1 MSITKQ
7 VAEANV
13 IAFLEHFKIM
23 NGLSPLTIAGLAT
36 SPEGINILTGADL
49 LESKVYESSV
59 VFGTAVHAEFTKDF
73 SRTVMVA
80 NPLFNDQL
88 PESEVNSRLIA
99 KVITQTVMDRL
110 SMISEFAKMPFSQV
124 VSPQP
129 TDKVKVDMSSENIFP
144 SIESLTDRN
153 AFFSMDS
160 DGITYNKSN
169 MVSHLVDF
177 AMILSKVSASDT
189 IIGDEAK
196 IMAAKWV
203 KLASLPYDILPI
215 YAFTS
220 IDEADRDVAKFPKID
235 SVSPVAQDGDTPA
248 VIEVLASSQLQEFLK
263 VHDQIKLQLPLTQL
277 TFADISK
284 KPVNVDFTTTSFEQ
298 TVGATDKVTADA
310 SFKAAMIALSLPVVD
325 VESVVVM
332 PLEAALNVAMV
343 AAFTTPALWIA
354 SEPLLSGIKDVA
366 LDGAWADTVGKQL
379 ILDFSNVSDYRDV
392 LATGVIIEAEA
403 VRLVTTVTE

>member
-1 MSITKQ
+1 MSITKE
-7 VAEANV
+7 VAESNV
-13 IAFLEHFKIM
+13 IAFAEHYKIM

-36 SPEGINILTGADL
+36 SPEGINLLTGADL

-59 VFGTAVHAEFTKDF
+59 LFGQAVHAEFTKDF
-73 SRTVMVA
+73 TRTVMVS

-88 PESEVNSRLIA
+88 PESDVNSKLIA

-110 SMISEFAKMPFSQV
+110 AMIGEFDKMPFSQV
-124 VSPQP
+124 VAPQS
-129 TDKVKVDMSSENIFP
+129 TDKVKVDMSSVNIFP
-144 SIESLTDRN
+144 SIASLTDRN
-153 AFFSMDS
+153 EFFTHDS
-160 DGITYNKSN
+160 NGITYNKSH
-169 MVSHLVDF
+169 MISHLVDF
-177 AMILSKVSASDT
+177 AMILSKVSADGET
-189 IIGDEAK
+189 IDREAQ
-196 IMAAKWV
+196 IMADKWV
-203 KLASLPYDILPI
+203 KLATADYDILPI

-235 SVSPVAQDGDTPA
+235 YVAPVAQDGDTPA

-263 VHDQIKLQLPLTQL
+263 VHTDIKLQLDTQL

-284 KPVNVDFTTTSFEQ
+284 KAVNVDFTASSFEQ
-298 TVGATDKVTADA
+298 TVGSTDKVTAEA

-354 SEPLLSGIKDVA
+354 SEPLLIGIKDVA
-366 LDGAWADTVGKQL
+366 LDGAWADVAGKQL
-379 ILDFSNVSDYRDV
+379 VLDFSSVSDYRDV
-392 LATGVIIEAEA
+392 LATGAIIEAKA
-403 VRLVTTVTE
+403 VALIAAATE